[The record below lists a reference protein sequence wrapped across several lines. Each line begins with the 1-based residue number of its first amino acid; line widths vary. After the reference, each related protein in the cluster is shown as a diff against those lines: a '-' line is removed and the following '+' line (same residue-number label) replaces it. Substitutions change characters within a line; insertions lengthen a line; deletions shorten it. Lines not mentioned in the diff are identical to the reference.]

1 MKGYTREL
9 TDTALRDEIELVAEL
24 VVVAS
29 ASHSR
34 LSESEIDELLGL
46 AGRHRLSA

>member
-1 MKGYTREL
+1 MYAREL
-9 TDTALRDEIELVAEL
+9 TDTVLRDEIELVADL

-29 ASHSR
+29 SSPSR
-34 LSESEIDELLGL
+34 LSEAEIDEVLGL